1 MTTMEDFETLVA
13 EYIDEHGIDE
23 VIVTFMNIDDVVSN
37 SGTVL
42 PEIDQDELFEYVTG
56 EMTQELSDWVNENGT
71 FEVTF

>member
-1 MTTMEDFETLVA
+1 MEDFETLVA

-42 PEIDQDELFEYVTG
+42 PEIGQDELFEYVTG
-56 EMTQELSDWVNENGT
+56 EMTQELSDWVNDNGT